1 MPDSERVLRHAVS
14 RMTGRRAPRP
24 LSSAIAGLTDQL
36 APRTLLGDVQRV
48 WPTVVGAVVAKEAT
62 PTTERGGTLTI
73 SCRSSVWAQ
82 ELDLMAPEL
91 VGRLNERLGEGR
103 ITALRCVASPP
114 RAWTVRES

>member
-1 MPDSERVLRHAVS
+1 MR
-14 RMTGRRAPRP
+14 RRAPRP
-24 LSSAIAGLTDQL
+24 LSSALAGLTDQL
-36 APRTLLGDVQRV
+36 APRSTLGDVQRI
-48 WPTVVGAVVAKEAT
+48 WPAVVGPAVVKEAV

-91 VGRLNERLGEGR
+91 IGQLNARLGEGR

-114 RAWTVRES
+114 RAWAAREP